1 MKKRY
6 VIATFPLFAALPLH
20 AAEGLRYP
28 SAPPA
33 ATLADMRE
41 AGCDLQQNE
50 LYSERA
56 ASLKDQVV
64 LFSTGV
70 SGVILSESGLTLL
83 PASGLEGLLPET
95 ETPYAAFA
103 DTSGAP
109 LEGVTA
115 WRLLHTENVTWRVRH
130 ALEGIDDET
139 SRRQAADSVESRLL
153 RLKRLRPGT
162 VARLHRDAAGSYLLC
177 VYRQYDD
184 VRLCYLPGRH
194 WRAGGDT
201 RHRADFALIRL
212 YGETPVSATLASD
225 PLGENDFA
233 LTLGFPGP
241 GHPCLPVSVWR
252 ERYLT
257 LPRAELTAD
266 SLSAALTGNV
276 LSVSP
281 RAGFAPCHQPPAA
294 KSALETAYAEWTE
307 RGGAPARYAGA
318 LDSVNALSARRAPL
332 LYRTVLIGTTL
343 RDLPPFRAMRRT
355 TLLRDGYLT
364 AREWE
369 RLFASA
375 DTALWA
381 RMAETA
387 AASTGLVPA
396 GKARAAI
403 RQSALTDASRIRK
416 AFRKDTVAFAG
427 DDPLVTLARL
437 WEERLADDLSLFTRL
452 DSLRSIYLER
462 YYEGLTHF
470 RPELAERP
478 DGNRTLRFSYGRI
491 QGYSPRDGVL
501 YTAFTTMAGLPEPCE
516 ADSASSLPDGAQD
529 TVCQFMTDADGSP
542 SSAGSAVYD
551 DQGYLTGMLLPSDS
565 DRYGEPYTP
574 ERSRRNALS
583 VHCVAVLLQSDP
595 AAAPLLNELTWSEP
609 DDELLLQY
617 TPAAPDGAPA
627 EPATLHNVP

>member
-6 VIATFPLFAALPLH
+6 AIATVLLLAALPLH

-33 ATLADMRE
+33 ATLADLRE

-50 LYSERA
+50 LYSERT
-56 ASLKDQVV
+56 ASLKDQVI

-70 SGVILSESGLTLL
+70 SGVILSANGLTLL

-95 ETPYAAFA
+95 GNPCAAFA
-103 DTSGAP
+103 DTAGAP
-109 LEGVTA
+109 LKGVTA
-115 WRLLHTENVTWRVRH
+115 WRLLHTENVTWRVRP
-130 ALEGIDDET
+130 ALEGIDDEAP
-139 SRRQAADSVESRLL
+139 RRQAADSVESRLL

-162 VARLHRDAAGSYLLC
+162 AARLHCDASGNYLLC

-201 RHRADFALIRL
+201 RHRADFALVRL
-212 YGETPVSATLASD
+212 YGETTVGATLASD
-225 PLGENDFA
+225 PISEDDFT

-241 GHPCLPVSVWR
+241 GHPCLPASMWA

-257 LPRAELTAD
+257 QPRAYQAAD
-266 SLSAALTGNV
+266 SLGVLLTGNAI
-276 LSVSP
+276 SASP
-281 RAGFAPCHQPPAA
+281 SAGFAPCLRPPAA
-294 KSALETAYAEWTE
+294 KTALETAYAEWTE
-307 RGGAPARYAGA
+307 RGGAPARYANA

-332 LYRTVLIGTTL
+332 LYRTALLGAAL
-343 RDLPPFRAMRRT
+343 RDLPPFRALRRT

-364 AREWE
+364 TSEWE
-369 RLFASA
+369 RLFAAA

-381 RMAETA
+381 RLAETA
-387 AASTGLVPA
+387 AAETGLIPA
-396 GKARAAI
+396 GQARAAI
-403 RQSALTDASRIRK
+403 RQSALTDASRMRK

-427 DDPLVTLARL
+427 DDPLAKLARQ
-437 WEERLADDLSLFTRL
+437 WETLFNDSQTLLTRL
-452 DSLRSIYLER
+452 DSLRFLYLER
-462 YYEGLTHF
+462 YYEGLALF

-478 DGNRTLRFSYGRI
+478 DGNRTLRFGYGRI

-501 YTAFTTMAGLPEPCE
+501 YTALTTMGGMPEPCG
-516 ADSASSLPDGAQD
+516 ADGAPSLPDEARD

-551 DQGYLTGMLLPSDS
+551 DRGYLTGMLLPPAS
-565 DRYGEPYTP
+565 DRYGAPYDP
-574 ERSRRNALS
+574 ERSRLSTLS
-583 VHCVAVLLQSDP
+583 VHCVALLLESDP
-595 AAAPLLNELTWSEP
+595 AAASLLDELTWSEP

-617 TPAAPDGAPA
+617 TPAAPGA
-627 EPATLHNVP
+627 EPASPHTEP